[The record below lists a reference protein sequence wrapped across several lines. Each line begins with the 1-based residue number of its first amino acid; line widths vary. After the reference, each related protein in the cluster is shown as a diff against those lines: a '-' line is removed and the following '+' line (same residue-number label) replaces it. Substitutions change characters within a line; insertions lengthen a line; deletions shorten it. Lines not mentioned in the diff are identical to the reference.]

1 MQPYDNPQEKRG
13 DNLQP
18 AVIGIIILL
27 LCVVLFLTEWL
38 PSAVTGCL
46 GCALMVL
53 FGVCSFEDAF
63 GGFSDSIVILMAS
76 AMIVGIAMFQTGAA
90 QLTGRMVIRL
100 AHGRE
105 RLFLFISCLTAGILS
120 MFLANTAI
128 LASFFPIIDSVCSVS
143 PLMKR
148 RNLVLPVACSVMLG
162 GACTLIGCTPQ
173 LTANGILSQLTG
185 QQMGMWDLTGPGL
198 CLFALYL
205 LYLMTAGYPLGER
218 IWGHRPEDE
227 MEIDTEETHSV
238 LHASYDKKKL
248 TIMLIITILM
258 IASYI
263 LSLLPIAMTA
273 LCAAL
278 LCIITGCCSTRDIV
292 HKLHWET
299 IVFLASC
306 LGLANA
312 LTVSGSG
319 ELIGQAVSS
328 ILGGISSPFV
338 IFAILVALALFISQ
352 FITNSTAIIIVL
364 PIALS
369 LCSAY
374 GFHTMPFCIGIT
386 LAASA
391 ACCTPLAA
399 AQIAMT
405 EVAGYEFS
413 DYIKY
418 CLPPTF
424 LFLAGI
430 LIFVPLFFP
439 LQ

>member
-1 MQPYDNPQEKRG
+1 
-13 DNLQP
+13 
-18 AVIGIIILL
+18 
-27 LCVVLFLTEWL
+27 
-38 PSAVTGCL
+38 
-46 GCALMVL
+46 MVL

-63 GGFSDSIVILMAS
+63 GGFSDSIVILMTS

-90 QLTGRMVIRL
+90 QLTGRLVIRL

-105 RLFLFISCLTAGILS
+105 RLFLLISCVTAGVLS

-128 LASFFPIIDSVCSVS
+128 LASFFLIIDSVCSVS
-143 PLMKR
+143 PLMIM
-148 RNLVLPVACSVMLG
+148 RNLVLPLGCSVMLG

-173 LTANGILSQLTG
+173 LTANGIMSQLTG

-198 CLFALYL
+198 CLFVIYL
-205 LYLMTAGYPLGER
+205 IYLMTAGYFLGNK
-218 IWGHRPEDE
+218 IWEHRTENALD
-227 MEIDTEETHSV
+227 IDANDTHSV
-238 LHASYDKKKL
+238 LHASYDKRKL
-248 TIMLIITILM
+248 VIMFIITILM
-258 IASYI
+258 ILSYV

-278 LCIITGCCSTRDIV
+278 LCIITGCCSTKEII

-299 IVFLASC
+299 IIFLASC

-338 IFAILVALALFISQ
+338 IFAVLITLALFISQ

-369 LCSAY
+369 LCQAY
-374 GFHTMPFCIGIT
+374 GFQAMPFCIGIT
-386 LAASA
+386 LAASV

-418 CLPPTF
+418 CLPPTI
-424 LFLAGI
+424 LFLVGI
-430 LIFVPLFFP
+430 LVFVPLFFP
-439 LQ
+439 F